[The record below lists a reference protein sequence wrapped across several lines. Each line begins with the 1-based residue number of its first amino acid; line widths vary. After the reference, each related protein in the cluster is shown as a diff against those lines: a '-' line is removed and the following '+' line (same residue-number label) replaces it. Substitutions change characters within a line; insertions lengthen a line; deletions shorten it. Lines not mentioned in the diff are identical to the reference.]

1 MFICYAINMSPKKHH
16 RHGPPYF
23 GLFVR
28 IFKALAEGNRLHI
41 LHVIGDGELTVSQ
54 IARSVDIS
62 QPLVSHHLRA
72 LREAGILR
80 TRRDGPFVYHS
91 LADSRLLQHLESWND
106 VVGAARTAALEEH
119 DTMEL
124 PRWSIPKLET
134 ESQPLRSRGGDHRRR
149 RIEQ

>member
-1 MFICYAINMSPKKHH
+1 MTRQRH
-16 RHGPPYF
+16 RHRRGSPHF

-54 IARSVDIS
+54 ITRSVDIS

-72 LREAGILR
+72 LREAGILQ
-80 TRRDGPFVYHS
+80 TRREGPFVYHS
-91 LADSRLLQHLESWND
+91 LADRRLLQRLESWND

-119 DTMEL
+119 DTIEL
-124 PRWSIPKLET
+124 PRWSIPKLDP
-134 ESQPLRSRGGDHRRR
+134 ESEPLPSSGGRTRRR
-149 RIEQ
+149 RLES

>member
-1 MFICYAINMSPKKHH
+1 MFICYAFYMRPRKRH
-16 RHGPPYF
+16 RRHPPHF

-91 LADSRLLQHLESWND
+91 LADCRLLQRLDSWND

-119 DTMEL
+119 DTIEL
-124 PRWSIPKLET
+124 PRWSIPKLDS
-134 ESQPLRSRGGDHRRR
+134 ESQPLRSRGGPSRRR
-149 RIEQ
+149 RFE